1 MTIQLAHWLIWGCL
15 LTTSQTGPVSQL
27 EKTDPTYTEVANL
40 VTKVSPIKRAY
51 IIYDTLRIDHP
62 LALAQT
68 EATIDALATKLSS
81 LRYATTLENLQPLT
95 VASPP
100 VIVQYRGH

>member
-1 MTIQLAHWLIWGCL
+1 MTAQIAHWLIWGCL
-15 LTTSQTGPVSQL
+15 LATSRTSPTSQM

-51 IIYDTLRIDHP
+51 IVYDTLRTDHP

-95 VASPP
+95 V
-100 VIVQYRGH
+100 VQYPRR

>member
-1 MTIQLAHWLIWGCL
+1 MTIQIAHWLIWGCL
-15 LTTSQTGPVSQL
+15 LAASQTSPASQL

-68 EATIDALATKLSS
+68 EETIDALATKLSS
-81 LRYATTLENLQPLT
+81 LSVGRTTP
-95 VASPP
+95 SP
-100 VIVQYRGH
+100 H